1 MNKFEAVILISPE
14 ISNPQLKKE
23 LDNFVDLL
31 KNNGAKIINTED
43 WGLRDLS
50 YKIVNFKKAY
60 YNFFQIEGEGK
71 NIDLL
76 KKNLSQNDNI
86 LRHLFVKVENHQEL
100 PTKLKNEKK

>member
-1 MNKFEAVILISPE
+1 MSAWDG
-14 ISNPQLKKE
+14 
-23 LDNFVDLL
+23 LDPNRATGNGNF
-31 KNNGAKIINTED
+31 
-43 WGLRDLS
+43 
-50 YKIVNFKKAY
+50 
-60 YNFFQIEGEGK
+60 IEGEGK